1 LQPTNDRSADA
12 ERWND
17 PDDSINQRA
26 GSPRLLEIT
35 TINNSKA
42 DFLSSKTRDQQ
53 AIAEPINGIP
63 ENPRELDDTG
73 EDYLFSVSLCPCR
86 SPSSAR
92 DSEPCVC
99 RSTERLILSMIGRD
113 EGMMVRLGYPTPAS

>member
-26 GSPRLLEIT
+26 RSPRLLERT
-35 TINNSKA
+35 TISKA

-53 AIAEPINGIP
+53 AIAEPIKGIP
-63 ENPRELDDTG
+63 ENPRELNDTG
-73 EDYLFSVSLCPCR
+73 EDYLFSVSLSLPL
-86 SPSSAR
+86 PLAILGAT
-92 DSEPCVC
+92 CVC
-99 RSTERLILSMIGRD
+99 RSMERLILSMTAEMR
-113 EGMMVRLGYPTPAS
+113 E